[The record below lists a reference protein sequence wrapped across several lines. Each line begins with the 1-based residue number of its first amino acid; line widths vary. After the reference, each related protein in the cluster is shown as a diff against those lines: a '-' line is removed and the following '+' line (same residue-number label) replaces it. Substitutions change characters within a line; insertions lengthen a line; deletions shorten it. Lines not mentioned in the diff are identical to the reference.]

1 MLVFITITS
10 NAQNWLTTLNSGATT
25 VPRLGLSTNHP
36 LSFLTNN
43 VERMTLTNTGRL
55 GIGIASPLF
64 TLDVVGDTRIN
75 GKLLVGKSSTEAVT
89 MTYSAG
95 NATTPAFF
103 RFGVPVSLQP
113 LNGNGSGATSGD
125 PRPNLAC
132 LTGSLPGIV
141 NAFHQALSISYNPTN
156 TAVTGGQLLMGHNG
170 YNAFLET
177 QGTGTLSGANNP
189 GDLFINKFCNR
200 NVMFFQHATPFAIA
214 QTKVVSIDGSLN
226 VRSNMQLG
234 DAGQTF
240 ADATSKLYILNSIG
254 VGNGI
259 RVKHGINGT
268 FGIKIATYN
277 DATAFVISKSATS
290 GSNDGNESFKI
301 EGDGQTTI
309 TTTNTTAFTIKPTAI
324 TEIFK
329 VMGDGQTT
337 ITTTNTT
344 AFTIKPTA
352 ITETFKVLG
361 NGQTFIGSALQQT
374 TGAMFTVGQSNKTA
388 LALSLTDNGF
398 NPNRDFF
405 NVYGNG
411 YVEIKVS
418 PSAMTTPT
426 YTGVTGARV
435 FTIRDVSNSNVNN
448 HRDLFAVRADGK
460 VYAREVEINNVA
472 NFPDYVF
479 DKNYPLKPIT
489 EVDTY
494 IQKNKHLPGFESAD
508 HYEKN
513 GLNVGDLFLKQQEK
527 IEELMLYV
535 IELEKRLKAVEKSK

>member
-309 TTTNTTAFTIKPTAI
+309 TTTNTTAFTIKPTA
-324 TEIFK
+324 
-329 VMGDGQTT
+329 V
-337 ITTTNTT
+337 
-344 AFTIKPTA
+344 
-352 ITETFKVLG
+352 TETFKVLG

-388 LALSLTDNGF
+388 LALSLTDNSF

-405 NVYGNG
+405 NVYGSG
-411 YVEIKVS
+411 YTEIKMNTA
-418 PSAMTTPT
+418 AMPNN
-426 YTGVTGARV
+426 RV
-435 FTIRDVSNSNVNN
+435 FAVKDATTLSNI
-448 HRDLFAVRADGK
+448 RDLFVVKSDGK
-460 VYAREVEINNVA
+460 VYAREVEINIVNP
-472 NFPDYVF
+472 FPDYVF